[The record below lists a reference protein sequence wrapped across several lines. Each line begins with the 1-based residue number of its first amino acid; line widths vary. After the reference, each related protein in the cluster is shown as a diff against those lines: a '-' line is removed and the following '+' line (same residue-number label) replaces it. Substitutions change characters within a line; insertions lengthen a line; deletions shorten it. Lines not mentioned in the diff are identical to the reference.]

1 MHGSAGLHEKFWAQ
15 KRTEKKRTLERTALA
30 EHAHEL
36 ARLNDAGDAP
46 PGAGQKSLY
55 KRAKKL
61 LLSASRKP
69 PRENAALRAKVRR
82 DARRASRSARC
93 FALDDGENLVWV
105 MSQKQIERRREVAAA
120 VAEASVQYDV
130 KRVMALL
137 RRESTVPPAPP
148 TSCKHRRPSPTHPQ
162 LDAQPVFGA
171 PSLSSRETPLLIHP
185 PSPPFPLAPFP
196 LTPSPS
202 PHDLSPPPSPLMTG
216 ASLGRALQAWRPA
229 LDQRH
234 QGPDRLARA
243 QAAAQDA
250 VDVSGQQAGPGPG
263 TQGQGRQGQG
273 ARHRSGASRLI
284 QRLARQAALL
294 DARLTS

>member
-1 MHGSAGLHEKFWAQ
+1 MQ

-148 TSCKHRRPSPTHPQ
+148 TSCKHRRPSPTPPARCPARLRCAKPFLARDPPPHP
-162 LDAQPVFGA
+162 
-171 PSLSSRETPLLIHP
+171 SI
-185 PSPPFPLAPFP
+185 LAPLPSGPLPSYP
-196 LTPSPS
+196 LTSHPVTS
-202 PHDLSPPPSPLMTG
+202 HDLSPPHLFS
-216 ASLGRALQAWRPA
+216 
-229 LDQRH
+229 
-234 QGPDRLARA
+234 
-243 QAAAQDA
+243 
-250 VDVSGQQAGPGPG
+250 
-263 TQGQGRQGQG
+263 
-273 ARHRSGASRLI
+273 
-284 QRLARQAALL
+284 
-294 DARLTS
+294 

>member
-1 MHGSAGLHEKFWAQ
+1 MQVWGSASPTLKRVWTSSREREVMDEWLDEVVLQNHAKMVLKSASAWPEKDREHKTKHARLHEKFWAQ

-93 FALDDGENLVWV
+93 FTLDDGENLVWV

-137 RRESTVPPAPP
+137 RRESTGPALAELFKRGVPLSINATKDLTDLLERKPLPKMRSTKSGNKPGQGQA
-148 TSCKHRRPSPTHPQ
+148 RRGKGGKAK
-162 LDAQPVFGA
+162 LRG
-171 PSLSSRETPLLIHP
+171 
-185 PSPPFPLAPFP
+185 
-196 LTPSPS
+196 
-202 PHDLSPPPSPLMTG
+202 TG
-216 ASLGRALQAWRPA
+216 AE
-229 LDQRH
+229 RH
-234 QGPDRLARA
+234 ASSNGP
-243 QAAAQDA
+243 
-250 VDVSGQQAGPGPG
+250 PGK
-263 TQGQGRQGQG
+263 R
-273 ARHRSGASRLI
+273 RC
-284 QRLARQAALL
+284 
-294 DARLTS
+294 